1 MTEPT
6 LQADSPLRITTDDPG
21 VSLVVDDAGGP
32 TGAAEVPDGPPPVQ
46 PTGSGR
52 HIAAAP
58 DPAAADPSAI
68 RAWSGRAI
76 DEVDVEAARFEEL
89 GADDVRIHPETLLD
103 QARTAEAAGNPQLAD
118 SLRLAA
124 EFSVLPE
131 RELLGLYD
139 LLRPGRAGLDALAEA
154 VRVLDG
160 LELHRA
166 AALFREA
173 MHWYAARG
181 LGAVD

>member
-1 MTEPT
+1 VTEPT
-6 LQADSPLRITTDDPG
+6 LHADTSLRITTDDLSL
-21 VSLVVDDAGGP
+21 SLVADDACGP
-32 TGAAEVPDGPPPVQ
+32 AGTAEGPVGPPPVQ

-52 HIAAAP
+52 HIAVATHTAAG
-58 DPAAADPSAI
+58 DPSAI
-68 RAWSGRAI
+68 T
-76 DEVDVEAARFEEL
+76 AARFEEL
-89 GADDVRIHPETLLD
+89 GADDVRIHPDTLLE
-103 QARTAEAAGNPQLAD
+103 QARTAELAGNPQLAD

-124 EFSVLPE
+124 ELSVLPE
-131 RELLGLYD
+131 PELLGLYD

-166 AALFREA
+166 AAVFREA

-181 LGAVD
+181 LGPVN

>member
-6 LQADSPLRITTDDPG
+6 LHADTSLRITTDDLSL
-21 VSLVVDDAGGP
+21 SLVADDACRPAGTAEGP
-32 TGAAEVPDGPPPVQ
+32 VGPPPVQ

-52 HIAAAP
+52 HIAVATHTAAG
-58 DPAAADPSAI
+58 DPSAI
-68 RAWSGRAI
+68 TAWSGRAI
-76 DEVDVEAARFEEL
+76 DEVDLEAARFEEL
-89 GADDVRIHPETLLD
+89 GADDVRIHPDTLLE
-103 QARTAEAAGNPQLAD
+103 QARTAELAGNPQLAD

-124 EFSVLPE
+124 ELSVLPE
-131 RELLGLYD
+131 PELLGLYD
-139 LLRPGRAGLDALAEA
+139 LLRPGQAGLDALAEA

-166 AALFREA
+166 AAVFREA

-181 LGAVD
+181 LGPVN